1 MRPLHVH
8 RRGQAICRGGRRRN
22 VNSTSSAGIPSSHS
36 RWINAPDGNTR
47 LAAWRYASQ
56 DRWAKTFSLPFSI
69 ILLLPAPARAQ
80 TIEEKAQLCAACH
93 GENGIPQDKAT
104 PVIWGQ
110 YQGYLYLDL
119 RDYKSGAR
127 KNDIMSPLAQTLE
140 RDDMMALALYFS
152 QKRWPDL
159 QQPSAPPDV
168 AARAIRANAS
178 VGCTGCHQGQYQ
190 GEGTQPRLAG
200 QSQEYLRQTMID
212 FRTRARGNNPGMTDL
227 MLATSEDDIAA
238 LAQYMAGLQYL
249 PGQ

>member
-1 MRPLHVH
+1 MILSTKLPAGAPRTAPVV
-8 RRGQAICRGGRRRN
+8 RGRR
-22 VNSTSSAGIPSSHS
+22 SARTALRRSWAI
-36 RWINAPDGNTR
+36 IAV
-47 LAAWRYASQ
+47 LATTW
-56 DRWAKTFSLPFSI
+56 
-69 ILLLPAPARAQ
+69 LPAPARAQ

>member
-1 MRPLHVH
+1 MIPSNKLPVGAPRAAPVV
-8 RRGQAICRGGRRRN
+8 RGRRAALRRSWAIIA
-22 VNSTSSAGIPSSHS
+22 V
-36 RWINAPDGNTR
+36 
-47 LAAWRYASQ
+47 LATTW
-56 DRWAKTFSLPFSI
+56 
-69 ILLLPAPARAQ
+69 LPAPARAQ

-93 GENGIPQDKAT
+93 GENGIPQDKTT

-168 AARAIRANAS
+168 AARAMRANAS

>member
-1 MRPLHVH
+1 MQTGPLGPVFFIAML
-8 RRGQAICRGGRRRN
+8 G
-22 VNSTSSAGIPSSHS
+22 T
-36 RWINAPDGNTR
+36 
-47 LAAWRYASQ
+47 
-56 DRWAKTFSLPFSI
+56 
-69 ILLLPAPARAQ
+69 LLLPPPAAAQ

-93 GENGIPQDKAT
+93 GENGIPQEKTT

-110 YQGYLYLDL
+110 YQGYLYLEL

-127 KNDIMSPLAQTLE
+127 KNDIMSPLAETLS

-159 QQPSAPPDV
+159 QQPPAPPDV
-168 AARAIRANAS
+168 AAKAVRANGS
-178 VGCTGCHQGQYQ
+178 IGCTGCHQGQYQ
-190 GEGTQPRLAG
+190 GEGTQPRVAG
-200 QSQEYLRQTMID
+200 QYREYLQQTMLD

-227 MLATSEDDIAA
+227 MLATSEGDIAA

>member
-1 MRPLHVH
+1 MR
-8 RRGQAICRGGRRRN
+8 R
-22 VNSTSSAGIPSSHS
+22 S
-36 RWINAPDGNTR
+36 NTR
-47 LAAWRYASQ
+47 TATGVTQTGPLSPVFFMAI
-56 DRWAKTFSLPFSI
+56 LGM
-69 ILLLPAPARAQ
+69 LLLPAPAPAQ

-93 GENGIPQDKAT
+93 GENGIPQEKTT

-110 YQGYLYLDL
+110 YQGYLYLEL

-127 KNDIMSPLAQTLE
+127 KHDIMSPLAETLARE
-140 RDDMMALALYFS
+140 DMMALALYFS

-159 QQPSAPPDV
+159 QQPAAPPNV
-168 AARAIRANAS
+168 AAAAVRANGS

-200 QSQEYLRQTMID
+200 QYREYLQQTMLD

-227 MLATSEDDIAA
+227 MLATSEPDIAA

-249 PGQ
+249 SGQ